1 MQNFTVFDIVI
12 VSITVLLGLKGLLRG
27 FIKEVFGLVGIIGGI
42 FVASRMAGEIGKLIA
57 PVLALE
63 NNATIQLI
71 GFIIGLVGF
80 WAIIYVLG
88 IILSKIFSASGLGLV
103 DRILGFIFGSAKIFL
118 IFSVIVF
125 GLYQVKSFK
134 NLMNEKVASSITFPF
149 LIETGGFIVKLDPS
163 AFIKQVEEKVA
174 PKEDIEEDPDLI
186 KEKSFT
192 EEVKD
197 TVNEIKKTTVESGTV
212 VVDTV
217 KKTVNENVEKIAD
230 KIEET
235 ATKSMEETPTSED
248 VKEEAKKMAEEMKEG
263 N

>member
-27 FIKEVFGLVGIIGGI
+27 FIKEVFGLVGIIGGGI

-149 LIETGGFIVKLDPS
+149 F
-163 AFIKQVEEKVA
+163 
-174 PKEDIEEDPDLI
+174 
-186 KEKSFT
+186 
-192 EEVKD
+192 
-197 TVNEIKKTTVESGTV
+197 
-212 VVDTV
+212 
-217 KKTVNENVEKIAD
+217 
-230 KIEET
+230 
-235 ATKSMEETPTSED
+235 
-248 VKEEAKKMAEEMKEG
+248 
-263 N
+263 